1 MQTFLPYPDFVKSS
15 KVLDN
20 KRLGRQRAEVLTLLR
35 GKWANLPASKI
46 WRGYEYQLAEYG
58 LAVCEEWKRRGYK
71 DNTAEKIRNE
81 QKKHKDNGFPEWFGN
96 RKFHRA
102 HKSNLLRK
110 NPTHYKK
117 YFKNIQDNLPY
128 VWPV

>member
-1 MQTFLPYPDFVKSS
+1 MQTFLPYPDFKKSS

-20 KRLGRQRAEVLTLLR
+20 KRLGRQRAEVLTILR
-35 GKWANLPASKI
+35 GKWANHPASKM

-58 LAVCEEWKRRGYK
+58 LAVCREWKKRGYI
-71 DNTAEKIRNE
+71 DNTEKKIRSE
-81 QKKHKDNGFPEWFGN
+81 QKKHRDKGLPEWFGN

-110 NPTHYKK
+110 NPLHYKDI
-117 YFKNIQDNLPY
+117 FKNIPDNLPY
-128 VWPV
+128 IWPV